1 MSRRLS
7 RYVSWANAIA
17 RYCSLQLSVRTRLSP
32 SYRAMIRPKVFHG
45 RKSINW
51 AKSVLPVFIGD
62 SREDPG
68 SMLRLQIVDTGFCA
82 ETRITPGVQSGR
94 PSVNRTAMGHD
105 RGVDEVECYGGWI
118 A

>member
-1 MSRRLS
+1 MLLP
-7 RYVSWANAIA
+7 A
-17 RYCSLQLSVRTRLSP
+17 
-32 SYRAMIRPKVFHG
+32 KVFRG

-94 PSVNRTAMGHD
+94 PSVKRTAVNLGYIPFGNSLGFGHAGD
-105 RGVDEVECYGGWI
+105 FFFVLSGFIRFLAV
-118 A
+118 

>member
-1 MSRRLS
+1 
-7 RYVSWANAIA
+7 
-17 RYCSLQLSVRTRLSP
+17 
-32 SYRAMIRPKVFHG
+32 MIRPKVFNG

-94 PSVNRTAMGHD
+94 LSVNRTAVARTIFLSIPSSVSTCFFQLALGK
-105 RGVDEVECYGGWI
+105 I
-118 A
+118 AENLRLYR